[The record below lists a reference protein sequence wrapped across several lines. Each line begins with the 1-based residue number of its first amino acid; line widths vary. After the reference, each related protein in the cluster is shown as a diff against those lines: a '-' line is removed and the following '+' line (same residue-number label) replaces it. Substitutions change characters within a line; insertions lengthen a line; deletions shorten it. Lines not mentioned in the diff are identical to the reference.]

1 MTKTISADSLHR
13 LVKQAIDSGA
23 ANSIHE
29 AQALFLGFKLAIVFN
44 PDDVRN
50 PVAQATLLTTVALA
64 KRVFL
69 GGVTISGTLGAPVT
83 IRLPVGPTNLEATDT
98 TGHPNADNLRLLVIR
113 GPSLMTLVH
122 ALYERAAS
130 EA

>member
-23 ANSIHE
+23 ANSVAE

-44 PDDVRN
+44 PNDVTSS
-50 PVAQATLLTTVALA
+50 VDQATLLTTVALA

-69 GGVTISGTLGAPVT
+69 GGVTVTGELGAPVT
-83 IRLPVGPTNLEATDT
+83 IRLPAGT
-98 TGHPNADNLRLLVIR
+98 TLAGR
-113 GPSLMTLVH
+113 
-122 ALYERAAS
+122 
-130 EA
+130 